1 MEKEEVPLP
10 NLFEDKPASQEEMSA
25 FIKQM
30 QMQFMMFGAVG
41 LMKHITTQQGQTFEF
56 PPSLTDEEKEMI
68 NTFVETLVNEEG
80 LFESR

>member
-1 MEKEEVPLP
+1 MEEEVPLP
-10 NLFEDKPASQEEMSA
+10 NLFKDKPASQEEMST

-41 LMKHITTQQGQTFEF
+41 LMKHITTQQGEDFEF
-56 PPSLTDEEKEMI
+56 PASLTEEERGMI
-68 NTFVETLVNEEG
+68 DTFVETLVSEEG